1 MLLFRQIRDTNET
14 DTLPEV
20 FNCNLSNIPS
30 EIEDV
35 DDYVDDSRDD
45 STVIY
50 SMILLTV
57 KLLER

>member
-35 DDYVDDSRDD
+35 DDCVDDSRDD